1 MRFLI
6 DSLFKFRLDENW
18 IFTLTIVKDILDS
31 HLSSFLIN
39 PEGFKKFQYR
49 EGWAEDW
56 FNPFFDIPKLISLAY
71 LIYDIYIFPDL
82 KGFRI

>member
-1 MRFLI
+1 MRTG
-6 DSLFKFRLDENW
+6 SLLLQSSKISW
-18 IFTLTIVKDILDS
+18 IRIY
-31 HLSSFLIN
+31 HLSRDLIN